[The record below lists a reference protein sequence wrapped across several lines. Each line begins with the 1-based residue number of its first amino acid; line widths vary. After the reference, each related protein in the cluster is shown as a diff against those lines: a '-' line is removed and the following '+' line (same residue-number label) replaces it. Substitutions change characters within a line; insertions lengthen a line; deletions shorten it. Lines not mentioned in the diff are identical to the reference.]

1 MQTTY
6 ASRTR
11 KKQHTNKQQPHGFMI
26 SRSAQ
31 PKAKE
36 YSFACRFVCMSVCL
50 SVYSYA
56 CLTVRVSIFAVCQ
69 FLVACMLYANLWRV
83 CSVCLYLVCS
93 LFASSEYC
101 PSEVGNSLTDAHFRG
116 PFSFL
121 VQCSRNCRH
130 LNSKVRPRPV

>member
-11 KKQHTNKQQPHGFMI
+11 KKQHTNKQQPHGFML

-50 SVYSYA
+50 SVYSYV
-56 CLTVRVSIFAVCQ
+56 CLTVRVSI
-69 FLVACMLYANLWRV
+69 LLYANLWWLQQL
-83 CSVCLYLVCS
+83 CMLVFS
-93 LFASSEYC
+93 L
-101 PSEVGNSLTDAHFRG
+101 
-116 PFSFL
+116 
-121 VQCSRNCRH
+121 
-130 LNSKVRPRPV
+130 